1 MFRGVAFA
9 LLAIFGLIAGANVAT
24 AASFN
29 ATQKSEIEKIV
40 RDYLLKNPELMIEV
54 MAELQ
59 AKEAS
64 AEEDRA
70 DAAIAEN
77 RKAIYDDP
85 TSFVAGNPQGDV
97 TIVEFFDYHCGYC
110 KRAFGPL
117 MKAVHDDGK
126 IKLILKEFPIL
137 GPDSVI
143 ASHAA
148 LAAQKQGK
156 YFELHQALYR
166 NKGDLD
172 EKRIMEIA
180 KDAGL
185 DIAKLRRD
193 MADPEIAK
201 TIERNEKLAS
211 ALGVK
216 GTPGFIIGGKSHP
229 GALGTEEL
237 TALVKDARERC
248 GGANC

>member
-1 MFRGVAFA
+1 MSVVFCGFRGVAFA
-9 LLAIFGLIAGANVAT
+9 LTVLASIMGANAAN

-29 ATQKSEIEKIV
+29 NAQKDEIGKIV
-40 RDYLLKNPELMIEV
+40 REYLLKNPDLLVEV
-54 MAELQ
+54 MAELE
-59 AKEAS
+59 AKQAS
-64 AEEDRA
+64 AEQQRQ
-70 DAAIAEN
+70 DAAVAANE
-77 RKAIYDDP
+77 KAIYNDP
-85 TSFVAGNPQGDV
+85 TSFVAGNPNGDV

-117 MKAVHDDGK
+117 MNAVHDDGK

-148 LAAQKQGK
+148 LAAEKQGK
-156 YFELHQALYR
+156 YFEMHQALYR

-172 EKRIMEIA
+172 EQRIMEIA
-180 KDAGL
+180 KEVGL

-193 MADPEIAK
+193 MADPEISK
-201 TIERNEKLAS
+201 TIARNEKLAD

-229 GALGTEEL
+229 GALDAEEL
-237 TALVKDARERC
+237 AAAVKEAR
-248 GGANC
+248 AN